1 MKEIIFISIF
11 LCFSYFSYTQPVP
24 WSKYYDPS
32 VDGETI
38 DFLAKADSGYIM
50 GTNIFCSGSSWNGCL
65 YLAKINSLGKI
76 VNETYLNKDENLNAF
91 GISYFSKNFIQ
102 KDSYL
107 ILPNIVQ
114 YQNDQ
119 YYYPSIGSYDKKM
132 NLEKYLV
139 YKSQDTI
146 EHIQISSIFPYDTK
160 TVMVTRSFNN
170 KIDPQEVKPELVI
183 IDDTLGQ
190 IAQHKVKGLE
200 EYRILDNPNFV
211 KLKDGTI
218 ACASNIRLYGEGLT
232 DDRHIA
238 IMRFDT
244 SGELLWKKI
253 VNKSA
258 YGNNNQYNTDIA
270 QLADGNIVFNGAGF
284 VEFEDATYKQDR
296 YPNYVQCTNTAGDSL
311 WQNTFSEDTTRKRI
325 VVLQPLPNGDL
336 LCGGYGYGLNWET
349 MESTPYKGWLFRLSS
364 EGKLKWERFYKNPKN
379 LDEIVNVFR
388 KLVICDDGGI
398 LVGTEGSDVKNKSGL
413 WLLKL
418 DSMGCLTPD
427 CAGTE
432 LYTSV
437 KDEKGNWKN
446 LKEIFFS
453 IYPNPA
459 KEVVN
464 IDFFSPQPGRK
475 MELMVSDMNGVG
487 LYRTEI
493 NNEKHIEQINVSG
506 YKPGSYVVSLLM
518 NGKVIQ
524 SEGMVK
530 E

>member
-1 MKEIIFISIF
+1 MKKLILLSLLLDLSFLSISQ
-11 LCFSYFSYTQPVP
+11 TVT
-24 WSKYYDPS
+24 WSKYFDPS
-32 VDGETI
+32 VDGE
-38 DFLAKADSGYIM
+38 LMNYLVKSDSGYLL
-50 GTNIFCSGSSWNGCL
+50 GTDIFCTGSSWNGCL
-65 YLAKINSLGKI
+65 YLAKLDNLGNVTNSEYFNKSEDLAAIGICNGPKDEFKKGEKRLMCLGKK
-76 VNETYLNKDENLNAF
+76 YLDDPK
-91 GISYFSKNFIQ
+91 
-102 KDSYL
+102 
-107 ILPNIVQ
+107 
-114 YQNDQ
+114 
-119 YYYPSIGSYDKKM
+119 YYPVACFLDDSLKIIKWED
-132 NLEKYLV
+132 
-139 YKSQDTI
+139 YKSQDTTQ
-146 EHIQISSIFPYDTK
+146 HIQINNMFSYDSFS
-160 TVMVTRSFNN
+160 VMVATSIRN
-170 KIDPQEVKPELVI
+170 KFDPNEVKPVLVI

-190 IAQHKVKGLE
+190 VAQHKVKGLE
-200 EYRILDNPNFV
+200 EYRLLDNPSFV
-211 KLKDGTI
+211 KLQDGTI
-218 ACASNIRLYGEGLT
+218 ACVSNVRLYGEGLT

-244 SGELLWKKI
+244 IGELLWKKI

-258 YGNNNQYNTDIA
+258 YGNKNQYNTDIA
-270 QLADGNIVFNGAGF
+270 QLAGGNIIFNGAGF
-284 VEFEDATYKQDR
+284 VEFGNATYKQDI
-296 YPNYVQCTNTAGDSL
+296 YPNYIQCINVKGDSL

-325 VVLQPLPNGDL
+325 VVLQPLENGDIL
-336 LCGGYGYGLNWET
+336 GGGYGFGLNWET
-349 MESTPYKGWLFRLSS
+349 LESTPYKGWLFCLSS
-364 EGKLKWERFYKNPKN
+364 DGKLKWERFYKNPKN
-379 LDEIVNVFR
+379 LDEGVNIFR

-493 NNEKHIEQINVSG
+493 NNEKHVEQINVSG